1 LARAFAVHPI
11 KNKENAMTKV
21 AGRIYKRQPPNPVQA
36 LGRRHKYAIGQTVTL
51 LKAAGPRLPRKVE
64 EANTNEF
71 EITRLLPEQ
80 GPDFLYRVKNAST
93 AQERVVSESE
103 INPKA

>member
-1 LARAFAVHPI
+1 
-11 KNKENAMTKV
+11 MTKV
-21 AGRIYKRQPPNPVQA
+21 AGRIYKTQPAMRAQA

-51 LKAAGPRLPRKVE
+51 LKVAGPRLPRKLE
-64 EANTNEF
+64 ESNTNEF

-80 GPDFLYRVKNAST
+80 GPDFHYRVKNAST

-103 INPKA
+103 ISLKN

>member
-1 LARAFAVHPI
+1 
-11 KNKENAMTKV
+11 MTKV
-21 AGRIYKRQPPNPVQA
+21 AGRIYKTQPAVRPQA
-36 LGRRHKYAIGQTVTL
+36 LGRRHKFAIGQTVTL
-51 LKAAGPRLPRKVE
+51 LKVAGPRLPRKLE

-103 INPKA
+103 ISLKN

>member
-1 LARAFAVHPI
+1 
-11 KNKENAMTKV
+11 MTKI
-21 AGRIYKRQPPNPVQA
+21 AGRIYRSTGPTTAQA
-36 LGRRHKYAIGQTVTL
+36 LGRRHKFSIGQMVTL

-64 EANTNEF
+64 ETNTNEF

-103 INPKA
+103 ISLKSL